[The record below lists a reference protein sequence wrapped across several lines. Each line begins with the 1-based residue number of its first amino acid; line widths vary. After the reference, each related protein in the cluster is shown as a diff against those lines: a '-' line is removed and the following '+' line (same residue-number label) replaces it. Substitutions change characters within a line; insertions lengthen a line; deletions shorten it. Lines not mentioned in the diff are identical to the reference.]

1 VTEFPAFEVDD
12 ESGKWVAKHHAFTDF
27 DFEAAKRGDDLS
39 TIRSRAYDV
48 VINGYEVG
56 GGSIRIHNTDK
67 QKEVFKFLNI
77 SDEEQKENFGFLV
90 EALEFGAPPHGG
102 IALGFDRLIMLL
114 TNQEG
119 IRDVIAFPKTTSASC
134 LMTGAPA
141 PVTDIQLKELNILT
155 VPEIKDGKD

>member
-1 VTEFPAFEVDD
+1 
-12 ESGKWVAKHHAFTDF
+12 
-27 DFEAAKRGDDLS
+27 
-39 TIRSRAYDV
+39 